1 MLQWE
6 ASSLKGHWRF
16 WGYSWNDP
24 NWGENQTGIILFKH
38 FLRTWPI
45 FPSPRQT
52 KPTAKVES
60 QGWRTCHLSNRQTNA
75 EMSMQIIRHVHQG
88 ILLCRYSYLGWNEPA
103 LRAAY
108 GESRWAFCLFCRKKK
123 NLSNSITFHIHN
135 QFVLLIS
142 VLGEFYSPEFFQ
154 YLNNN
159 ADGAKYI

>member
-1 MLQWE
+1 MRAQLAE
-6 ASSLKGHWRF
+6 GVIKD

-38 FLRTWPI
+38 FWRTWPI

-60 QGWRTCHLSNRQTNA
+60 QGWRACHLSSTQTNA

-88 ILLCRYSYLGWNEPA
+88 VLLCAYPYLGWNEPA

-108 GESRWAFCLFCRKKK
+108 EESRWAFCLFCRKKK
-123 NLSNSITFHIHN
+123 YWANSTFHIQN
-135 QFVLLIS
+135 I
-142 VLGEFYSPEFFQ
+142 LGEFYSPEFFQ
-154 YLNNN
+154 YLNDNT
-159 ADGAKYI
+159 DGAKCI